1 MQLRRKQRLEDR
13 SSTGAEGKG
22 GDSGQHVAQAH
33 VVSLPGRRV
42 AQQPV
47 APPHR
52 LRRLQHTRQHS
63 LSTARHEQ
71 AGLTKTISEV
81 MQKSAPAKQP

>member
-1 MQLRRKQRLEDR
+1 VQLRRLEDR
-13 SSTGAEGKG
+13 SSTRAEGKG
-22 GDSGQHVAQAH
+22 GDAGQHVAQAH
-33 VVSLPGRRV
+33 VVSLPGGSV

-47 APPHR
+47 TPPHR

-71 AGLTKTISEV
+71 AGLAKIVCEV
-81 MQKSAPAKQP
+81 MQKSTPAKQP